1 MTRHAPI
8 AIGQMIAD
16 QARFGERTAL
26 VAGGRRLTYAELLER
41 AERLAAGLR
50 ELGVEPGQRFAFLL
64 PNGFEIVTAYYGCA
78 LSGIVGVPLATRLTD
93 EDLVHQLADSGA
105 VAVLFDEQFAS
116 RVETVHDRAPGVRH
130 WIGFAAVPGAISP
143 EGVLAGAAPESSL
156 GGAVVDRLDDPFCV
170 MFTGG
175 TTGVSK
181 AAIQTQ
187 RAWGACIADT
197 VEQLG
202 IEAGDRH
209 AVVLP
214 MTHAAWFTAAA
225 HLAVGAETHLLER
238 WDPVALL
245 ELTEA
250 VRLTKLHMMPTL
262 LGDLLTALGERPT
275 DVSSVGLLSLA
286 GSPIPLDLYRRARAA
301 FGEVI
306 ANIYGL
312 TEAAG
317 PVTYLVPAELNED
330 RLRSGGR
337 TGRYVEIEIADEGAD
352 EEGHTVGEV
361 RLRGPQL
368 TPGYLNRSEE
378 TAAAYEGEWFC
389 TGDIGY
395 LDEDGFLF
403 IVDRKKDM
411 VKTGGFNVYPKE
423 IEEVLYEHPAVVEA
437 AAFGVPDPRWIEAV
451 TAVVVLDAPEAA
463 TAAEIVDFCRQ
474 RLSAYKV
481 PKAVYLTDALPR
493 TGFGKFDKRA
503 LQEQYSK

>member
-423 IEEVLYEHPAVVEA
+423 IEEVLYE
-437 AAFGVPDPRWIEAV
+437 
-451 TAVVVLDAPEAA
+451 
-463 TAAEIVDFCRQ
+463 
-474 RLSAYKV
+474 
-481 PKAVYLTDALPR
+481 
-493 TGFGKFDKRA
+493 
-503 LQEQYSK
+503 